1 MNNTIDNIF
10 SYFILSLFHRYA
22 FRFLQF
28 VSLLKELGVKFM
40 KVVVY
45 LYLYS
50 LDVMV
55 TKGGKFFKSNNI
67 SEAEFNK

>member
-1 MNNTIDNIF
+1 
-10 SYFILSLFHRYA
+10 
-22 FRFLQF
+22 
-28 VSLLKELGVKFM
+28 M